1 MAISLETRNRAISQC
16 LVSQAQNQD
25 PNQVLRLLLN
35 HSRTSKLA
43 LL

>member
-1 MAISLETRNRAISQC
+1 MAISLETRNQAISQC
-16 LVSQAQNQD
+16 QDSQAQNQD
-25 PNQVLRLLLN
+25 PNQGLMLLLN

>member
-25 PNQVLRLLLN
+25 PNQVLSLLN